1 MPSNVRTKMLEVLIQ
16 EEKGYVSGAQ
26 ISRKLGVSRAAV
38 WKQMEEL
45 RREGYEIEAKP
56 NHGYKLRYRP
66 DRVAPEEIS
75 PHLETKWVGRS
86 IRYFPS
92 VSSTQI
98 IAHEWAKEKAP
109 SGAFV
114 LAEEQTSGRGRLGRA
129 WHSPISTGIWMS
141 GIFRPKIPLYLA
153 PQLTL
158 LTSVA
163 VCEAIQEETG
173 LSVGIKWPNDLYV
186 EGKKICGIL
195 TELRGDQDQIDYA
208 VIGIGINVNL
218 TEDQIPEELLTRA
231 TSLQKELGK
240 SIHRA
245 TLITKIWKRLE
256 NLYLIYEEK
265 GFEVIRLLWESYANM
280 LQKPIIANTPQG
292 WVEGIALGLN
302 AHGALR
308 MQTET
313 GVQEVYSAEIEAKT

>member
-16 EEKGYVSGAQ
+16 EQKEYVSGAQ

-66 DRVAPEEIS
+66 DRVAPEEIL
-75 PHLETKWVGRS
+75 PHLETEWMGRS
-86 IRYFPS
+86 IRYLPS

-98 IAHEWAKEKAP
+98 IAHEWAKEGAP

-129 WHSPISTGIWMS
+129 WHSPVSTGIWMS

-158 LTSVA
+158 LASVA
-163 VCEAIQEETG
+163 VCEAIREETE
-173 LSVGIKWPNDLYV
+173 LPVSIKWPNDLYV
-186 EGKKICGIL
+186 HGKKICGIL

-208 VIGIGINVNL
+208 IIGIGINVNIK
-218 TEDQIPEELLTRA
+218 EIPKELQEKA

-240 SIHRA
+240 PIHRA
-245 TLITKIWKRLE
+245 TLITSIWKRLE

-265 GFEVIRLLWESYANM
+265 GFEVIRLLWESCANM
-280 LQKPIIANTPQG
+280 LQKPIVANTPQG
-292 WVEGIALGLN
+292 WIEGIALGLN

-313 GVQEVYSAEIEAKT
+313 GLQEVYSAEIEAKI